1 MVKKEYRFKSWDGF
15 IQIVLK
21 KGSPARSDSFSLRTL
36 PSSHPYIQSR
46 YKKLVNTRPKLNSKM
61 SLAPKF
67 AVVVSKKV
75 SKSAVVRNRIRRRTF
90 EWIRLNNEGLSS
102 KQLTMVF
109 VHTDSVAKMPSSE
122 LSTQLENLFKKAGL
136 LNSASVTMHKNQN

>member
-1 MVKKEYRFKSWDGF
+1 MVQKQYRFNSWDGF

-21 KGSPARSDSFSLRTL
+21 KGDPARSDSFSIRTL

-46 YKKLVNTRPKLNSKM
+46 YKKLVTTRPRLNSKM
-61 SLAPKF
+61 SLSPKF

-90 EWIRLNNEGLSS
+90 EWIRLHMSEL
-102 KQLTMVF
+102 KQDQLTMVF
-109 VHTDSVAKMPSSE
+109 VHTDSVAKMPSKE
-122 LSTQLENLFKKAGL
+122 LDSQLSNLFQKAQL
-136 LNSASVTMHKNQN
+136 INSAAKN